1 MSTLTT
7 STISISAFLEIAKR
21 QARSLT
27 SAANYENSLNILY
40 ATETAFDTLSRLVQE
55 TMNAANYDD
64 RKELCKAWEKEKT
77 AFRHAYE
84 EAFKRCAANI

>member
-1 MSTLTT
+1 MSTITT

-27 SAANYENSLNILY
+27 SAANHENTLNILY
-40 ATETAFDTLSRLVQE
+40 ATKTAFDTLSRLVQE
-55 TMNAANYDD
+55 TLNAANCDD
-64 RKELCKAWEKEKT
+64 RKELCKAWEKEET

-84 EAFKRCAANI
+84 EAFKRGAANI